1 MTRAILLPLA
11 AALLTA
17 CGATPTPAPDA
28 SAVADSAVAPTD
40 AAVVAPDVV
49 TRDVTPVDAPTG
61 AEDTP
66 AAMDRVSPIDVVAQ
80 DVIAPDVVAPD
91 VVDASAPDV
100 VDAST
105 ADVTDAASP
114 VDAPRRSFGE
124 IYETILRPRCSDC
137 HGADRTGTA
146 FVMRDAMGAYRAL
159 VDVPV
164 SSQWITVCEYTAR
177 LPERRAYRVRPG
189 DPATS
194 MLHFLPACYVR
205 DAQHMR
211 LTPEEREVIR
221 GWILRGAPETEL

>member
-1 MTRAILLPLA
+1 MATPPAMTRASLLPFA
-11 AALLTA
+11 IALLTA

-28 SAVADSAVAPTD
+28 SAIADSALAPTD
-40 AAVVAPDVV
+40 TAVVAPDVV

-66 AAMDRVSPIDVVAQ
+66 VAMDRVSPIDVVAP
-80 DVIAPDVVAPD
+80 DVVAPDVVAPD
-91 VVDASAPDV
+91 VVDAS
-100 VDAST
+100 S

-124 IYETILRPRCSDC
+124 IYETILRPRCSEC
-137 HGADRTGTA
+137 HGADRSGTA
-146 FVMRDAMGAYRAL
+146 FAMRDALGAYRAL
-159 VDVPV
+159 VNVPV
-164 SSQWITVCEYTAR
+164 LSQWITVCEYTAR
-177 LPERRAYRVRPG
+177 LPERRVYRVRPG

-194 MLHFLPACYVR
+194 MLHFLPECYVR

>member
-1 MTRAILLPLA
+1 MTRSRLLPFVASLLA
-11 AALLTA
+11 ACGSTSPTA
-17 CGATPTPAPDA
+17 PA
-28 SAVADSAVAPTD
+28 TD
-40 AAVVAPDVV
+40 AATSPHDAADAVSPP
-49 TRDVTPVDAPTG
+49 RDVIAVTDASPRVDDVAI
-61 AEDTP
+61 AL
-66 AAMDRVSPIDVVAQ
+66 DRVSPTDVVTVA
-80 DVIAPDVVAPD
+80 DVVAPD

-100 VDAST
+100 VDASI
-105 ADVTDAASP
+105 A
-114 VDAPRRSFGE
+114 VDAPRERFGE
-124 IYETILRPRCSDC
+124 IYETILRPRCAEC
-137 HGADRTGTA
+137 HGADRVGSA

-164 SSQWITVCEYTAR
+164 SSQWIAVCEYTAR

-194 MLHFLPACYVR
+194 LLHFLPECYVR